1 MQMNPNRIVVDLIGK
16 FFIIPP
22 FLLNLKKKDARVDTE
37 HPPLRVLLL
46 QMRHPH
52 IRLFQSVCFDCRA
65 NRVCSGT

>member
-22 FLLNLKKKDARVDTE
+22 FLLNPKKKDARVDTE

-46 QMRHPH
+46 QMRHLH
-52 IRLFQSVCFDCRA
+52 IRLFQSVCFVGRA